1 MTPRYIRATMLIG
14 GFAVLAFTAF
24 LALGALEDNLVY
36 FRTPSELADTADTA
50 NSADNANKPVPI
62 GQKLRIGGLVA
73 TNSLVREG
81 VLIRFLI
88 TDTRHDVAVIYRG
101 LLPDLFREGQGVVV
115 EGAFYEAGL
124 FTAHTVLAKH
134 DENYMPPEVADALK
148 KAGVW
153 QGADSPPAQNTKTNK
168 EAKKEAKRGT
178 SQ

>member
-14 GFAVLAFTAF
+14 GFAVLAFTVF

-36 FRTPSELADTADTA
+36 FRTPSDLADSTH
-50 NSADNANKPVPI
+50 KPVPI
-62 GQKLRIGGLVA
+62 GQKLRVGGLVA

-88 TDTRHDVAVIYRG
+88 TDTRHDVKVIYRG

-115 EGAFYEAGL
+115 EGAFYEADL

-134 DENYMPPEVADALK
+134 DETYMPPEVADALK

-153 QGADSPPAQNTKTNK
+153 QGADSTPATNTKIN
-168 EAKKEAKRGT
+168 KEAKRGI

>member
-24 LALGALEDNLVY
+24 LALDALEDNLVY
-36 FRTPSELADTADTA
+36 FRTPSELANSA

-101 LLPDLFREGQGVVV
+101 LLPDLFREGQGVVG

-153 QGADSPPAQNTKTNK
+153 QGADSTPATNTKTNK
-168 EAKKEAKRGT
+168 EADKEA

>member
-1 MTPRYIRATMLIG
+1 MTPRYIRATLLIG
-14 GFAVLAFTAF
+14 GFAVLAFTVF

-36 FRTPSELADTADTA
+36 FRTPSELAD
-50 NSADNANKPVPI
+50 NANNANNNNIVPI

-81 VLIRFLI
+81 VLIHFLI
-88 TDTRHDVAVIYRG
+88 TDTRHDVKVIYRG

-153 QGADSPPAQNTKTNK
+153 QGADSTPAAAQNPSQNIKTNK
-168 EAKKEAKRGT
+168 QAKTGA